1 MLASVFASPARTSC
15 SAPGRWP
22 RRTCSCSS
30 GVGLQ
35 EPLRALGLPLVQHLP
50 GVGQNM
56 RDHPNVQVR
65 LRLKP
70 EVPEDDIARRRAPA
84 YRCGLQHAQ

>member
-1 MLASVFASPARTSC
+1 MLASVFASKARTSC
-15 SAPGRWP
+15 SAPGQA
-22 RRTCSCSS
+22 RRTSLLL
-30 GVGLQ
+30 VGPQ
-35 EPLRALGLPLVQHLP
+35 EPRALGLPLVQHLP

-65 LRLKP
+65 LRP
-70 EVPEDDIARRRAPA
+70 EAEVPEDDIACRAVRPL